1 MSAAITVKGMREG
14 VLITLNAGEL
24 ANLLAELAELVDSRK
39 SFFSGG
45 KVALE
50 IGSRKLS
57 SDAVMRL
64 CRVFE
69 ERGVAVWAILGT
81 DPATRATVERL
92 GLETRL
98 APQPSQEAAG
108 AVRPPDSPGA
118 VAPPLAVPD
127 VAGPY
132 GVGILLDRTLRSGQ
146 SVHCEGHV
154 VILGDVNSGAEVIAG
169 GDVIVW
175 GRLRGIVHAGALGDS
190 GRCVCALDLS
200 PTQLRIGSRIARP
213 PEGRRRS
220 KQARPERAFISGEQ
234 IVAERWR

>member
-1 MSAAITVKGMREG
+1 MSAAITVKGLREG
-14 VLITLNAGEL
+14 VLITLTAGEW
-24 ANLLAELAELVDSRK
+24 ADLLAELAELVDSRR

-50 IGSRKLS
+50 IGSRKLG
-57 SDAVMRL
+57 SDEVMRL
-64 CRVFE
+64 CRIFE
-69 ERGVAVWAILGT
+69 GRGVAVWAILGT
-81 DPATRATVERL
+81 DPATRVTIKDL
-92 GLETRL
+92 GLETKL
-98 APQPSQEAAG
+98 APHSAQEAAE
-108 AVRPPDSPGA
+108 ALRSRDS
-118 VAPPLAVPD
+118 LAVPD

-132 GVGILLDRTLRSGQ
+132 GVGIILDRTLRSGQ
-146 SVHCEGHV
+146 SVRCEGHV

-200 PTQLRIGSRIARP
+200 PIQLRIGSHIARP
-213 PEGRRRS
+213 PEGHRRS
-220 KQARPERAFISGEQ
+220 RQARPERAYVSEEQ

>member
-14 VLITLNAGEL
+14 VLITLNAGEW
-24 ANLLAELAELVDSRK
+24 ADLLAELAELVDSRR

-57 SDAVMRL
+57 TDAVLRL

-69 ERGVAVWAILGT
+69 ERGVAVWAVLGT
-81 DPATRATVERL
+81 DLDTRATMQEM
-92 GLETRL
+92 GLVTRL
-98 APQPSQEAAG
+98 APEPSSETS
-108 AVRPPDSPGA
+108 SPGPL
-118 VAPPLAVPD
+118 APPLAEPD

-132 GVGILLDRTLRSGQ
+132 AVGILLDRTLRSGQ
-146 SVHCEGHV
+146 SVRCEGHV

-169 GDVIVW
+169 GDVVVW
-175 GRLRGIVHAGALGDS
+175 GRLRGIVHAGALGDA

-200 PTQLRIGSRIARP
+200 PTQLRIGSHIARP

-234 IVAERWR
+234 IVAELWR